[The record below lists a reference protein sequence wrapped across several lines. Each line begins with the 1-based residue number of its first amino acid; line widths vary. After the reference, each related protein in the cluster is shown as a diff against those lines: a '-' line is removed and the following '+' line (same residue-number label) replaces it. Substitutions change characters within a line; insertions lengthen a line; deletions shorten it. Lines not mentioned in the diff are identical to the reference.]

1 MSGESGL
8 EKRLLILMGARLGL
22 ALVSLGVAVAL
33 EAAGWSY
40 SPAEWRGFY
49 GTVIFAFV
57 ATIGYGLILRRVRRV
72 KRFAVLNIA
81 TDIAIVSALVH
92 LSGGSD
98 SPFAFLY
105 LLIGVYG
112 AILLERRGA
121 LICAVAGALLYGT
134 VLIAGQRGVLPLR
147 TIGPPDPTP
156 VLLGMWFVNACGMVL
171 VAWLASLLAAEL
183 RRADEALEQR
193 TSDLSRLRTLHERT
207 VESLKSGLLTTDL
220 DGRITSFN
228 SEAERITSRH
238 RSEVLGLSIEAI
250 LPRIR
255 EHLHAD
261 IERAEDRS
269 GSSRGRMT
277 YRGQDGAL
285 RHLGI
290 GTYALRD
297 GEAGAD
303 GHVVIFQDVT
313 DVVEME
319 VSLRQSERLAAIGE
333 LSASIAHEI
342 RNPLAAI
349 SGSIEMLQGG
359 KADSGSGAGSGPG
372 ADSAHL
378 MKIALREVD
387 RLNKLISDFLRYAR
401 PGPLKRETV
410 ALQEILGD
418 VLEMFEAA
426 SPDGVE
432 IDLSVEEGLTVFA
445 DSDQLRQVL
454 WNLVLNAAEAMPEG
468 GHLRVAAT
476 ALAESHSQEGAA
488 RGRRDQKGEEGK
500 ARWLEIA
507 IADDGTGIPQDKLER
522 IFDPFFTTKQTG
534 SGLGLATVH
543 RIVESHG
550 GAVRLESE
558 SGVGTTVRIRL
569 PQTGVSA

>member
-1 MSGESGL
+1 MSAGSGL
-8 EKRLLILMGARLGL
+8 EKRLLILMGARLAL
-22 ALVSLGVAVAL
+22 SLVSLGVAVAL

-49 GTVIFAFV
+49 GTVIFALV
-57 ATIGYGLILRRVRRV
+57 ATIGYGMILPRIRRV

-121 LICAVAGALLYGT
+121 LVCAVASALVYGAVIL
-134 VLIAGQRGVLPLR
+134 AGHRGWLPHR
-147 TIGPPDPTP
+147 TIGPPDPNP
-156 VLLGMWFVNACGMVL
+156 VLLGMWVINAAGVVL
-171 VAWLASLLAAEL
+171 VAWLANLLSTEL
-183 RRADEALEQR
+183 RRAGEALEQR
-193 TSDLSRLRTLHERT
+193 TSDLSRLQTLHERT
-207 VESLKSGLLTTDL
+207 VESLKSGLMTLDL
-220 DGRITSFN
+220 DGQVTSFN
-228 SEAERITSRH
+228 SEAERITNRDRAH
-238 RSEVLGLSIEAI
+238 VLGLNVEAV
-250 LPRIR
+250 LPGIR
-255 EHLHAD
+255 DHLVVD
-261 IERAEDRS
+261 SE
-269 GSSRGRMT
+269 GSEAGNSNSRGRMA
-277 YRGQDGAL
+277 YRSQDQTL

-290 GTYALRD
+290 GTYVLRD
-297 GEAGAD
+297 GEAGAE

-319 VSLRQSERLAAIGE
+319 ANLRRSERLAAIGE

-359 KADSGSGAGSGPG
+359 RAGQETS

-387 RLNKLISDFLRYAR
+387 RLDHLISDFLTYAR
-401 PGPLKRETV
+401 PGPLNLEAV
-410 ALQEILGD
+410 QLQGVITD
-418 VLEMFEAA
+418 VLKMFNAA
-426 SPDGVE
+426 RPDAIEIELEVE
-432 IDLSVEEGLTVFA
+432 DGLSAFA
-445 DSDQLRQVL
+445 DSGQLRQVL
-454 WNLVLNAAEAMPEG
+454 WNLILNASEAMPDG
-468 GHLRVAAT
+468 GHLRVGAR
-476 ALAESHSQEGAA
+476 ALIERDSQGGSP
-488 RGRRDQKGEEGK
+488 RGRRGEEGEEEK

-507 IADDGTGIPQDKLER
+507 IADDGSGISPDKLDR
-522 IFDPFFTTKQTG
+522 IFDPFFTTKPNG

-543 RIVESHG
+543 RIVEGHG
-550 GAVRLESE
+550 GVVRLESKL
-558 SGVGTTVRIRL
+558 GVGTTVRIRL
-569 PQTGVSA
+569 PQTGESA